1 MEPSETPAPPSSAPW
16 ILGSLSLTTAVLA
29 ALAVGDASRA
39 REAAEHARAEA
50 QKAST
55 AAEAARVAAEKAARD
70 AGELRADLEMLIT
83 NVDAVQRHVKEL
95 VDQEVAGGGNSGN
108 PFYTNPGQDPGGAD
122 APAAQPVLEFTPELI
137 ESLRGAVAKKG
148 VDLLEDRVSIPGRV
162 ILRQGALEFLAV
174 FPGGKQHESILR
186 LEGRPESEEA
196 RVEGLGA
203 ALNSCLQA
211 LGLRPGTPLR
221 ILPGGRTLPAKGS
234 PVHIA
239 IEWEEGGKPVRV
251 RAEDLLWDRER
262 NRAME
267 TGKFIYVGSWFDTD
281 GYVPD
286 LCGDAVAVY
295 SVSTCVVDLDDPRAA
310 NDTVFLP
317 CTPRIPEEGTPVRVV
332 FSPKPLP
339 STRTWDSEDPKKRT
353 DPGAPPPEETP
364 AVEEDAGGK

>member
-1 MEPSETPAPPSSAPW
+1 VGAIA
-16 ILGSLSLTTAVLA
+16 LAAA
-29 ALAVGDASRA
+29 ALAAVAAGDAARA
-39 REAAEHARAEA
+39 REAAEQARAEA
-50 QKAST
+50 AKAST
-55 AAEAARVAAEKAARD
+55 AAEAARTAAERAARE
-70 AGELRADLEMLIT
+70 AGDLRAELEMLVV
-83 NVDAVQRHVKEL
+83 NVDQVQRHVKEIA
-95 VDQEVAGGGNSGN
+95 DRIPPAGPGGGN
-108 PFYTNPGQDPGGAD
+108 PFFTSPGEDPGGAD
-122 APAAQPVLEFTPELI
+122 APAAQPVLEFTPELR
-137 ESLRGAVAKKG
+137 ESLRAAVAKKG
-148 VDLLEDRVSIPGRV
+148 VELLEDRVVVPGRV

-221 ILPGGRTLPAKGS
+221 VLPGGRTIPARGS
-234 PVHIA
+234 KVHIA
-239 IEWEEGGKPVRV
+239 VEWEEGGRTVRA

-317 CTPRIPEEGTPVRVV
+317 CTPRIPEEGTAVRVV
-332 FSPKPLP
+332 FSPEPLEP
-339 STRTWDSEDPKKRT
+339 TRTWDPEDPAKRT
-353 DPGAPPPEETP
+353 DPGAPPPAETP
-364 AVEEDAGGK
+364 PREDDGGK